1 MATGS
6 GAFPDMPS
14 IAGIRAGIAS
24 AGIKKAG
31 HRDLVV
37 FELGERSQVAAVFTR
52 NVFCAAP
59 VKVARDHL
67 MAGAPRYLLI
77 NTGNANAGTGEHGLV
92 AANACCEALAH
103 EAGVSAQQVLPY
115 STGVIG
121 EPLPVERIG
130 AALGAALADLASD
143 HWQQAATGI
152 MTTDTRPKGATRTLQ
167 INGQSVTING
177 IVKGSGMICPNMA
190 TMLVFIATDAAIE
203 QAALAAMLRKGA
215 DLSFNRITVD
225 SDTSTND
232 ACTMVA
238 TGEGAVVAGDDLE
251 AFATVLDDLMLELA
265 QAVIRDGEGAT
276 KFVAIE
282 VADAQSEEEAL
293 KIAYSVA
300 HSPLVKTALSA
311 SDANWGRVLMAIGK
325 AGVDLDVALTTLTI
339 NGVLIAQYGERA
351 PGYSEEAGSRAMS
364 EEDIVIRIT
373 LGRGDQ
379 AATVWTSDLSHEYVT
394 INAEYRT

>member
-14 IAGIRAGIAS
+14 IAGIQAGIAS

-37 FELGERSQVAAVFTR
+37 FALGERSQVAAVFTR

-59 VKVARDHL
+59 VKVAREHL
-67 MAGAPRYLLI
+67 AAGTPRYLLI

-92 AANACCEALAH
+92 AANACCDALAR
-103 EAGVSAQQVLPY
+103 ETGVSAQQVLPY

-130 AALGAALADLASD
+130 AALGDALADLAPN
-143 HWQQAATGI
+143 HWLEAATGI
-152 MTTDTRPKGATRTLQ
+152 MTTDTRPKGATRTLN
-167 INGQSVTING
+167 INGRPVTLNG

-203 QAALAAMLRKGA
+203 QNTLTALLRQGA
-215 DLSFNRITVD
+215 DGSFNRITVD

-232 ACTMVA
+232 ACTIVA
-238 TGEGAVVAGDDLE
+238 TGEGAVVAGKDV
-251 AFATVLDDLMLELA
+251 ACFAEVLNELMLELA

-276 KFVAIE
+276 KFVSIE
-282 VADAQSEEEAL
+282 VAEAQSEEEAL
-293 KIAYSVA
+293 QVAYSVA

-339 NGVLIAQYGERA
+339 NGVLIAQHGERA
-351 PGYSEEAGSRAMS
+351 PGYSEDAGSQAMAS
-364 EEDIVIRIT
+364 EDIAIRIT
-373 LGRGDQ
+373 LGRGDHL
-379 AATVWTSDLSHEYVT
+379 ATVWTSDLSHEYVT

>member
-6 GAFPDMPS
+6 GVFPEMPS

-59 VKVARDHL
+59 VKVAREHL
-67 MAGAPRYLLI
+67 AAGTPRYLLI
-77 NTGNANAGTGEHGLV
+77 NTGNANAGTGAQGLV
-92 AANACCEALAH
+92 DANACCDALAS
-103 EAGVSAQQVLPY
+103 EAGVSATQVLPY

-121 EPLPVERIG
+121 EPLPVERIKG
-130 AALGAALADLASD
+130 ALGAALSDLAPD
-143 HWQQAATGI
+143 HWLEAATGI
-152 MTTDTRPKGATRTLQ
+152 MTTDTRPKGATRTLTL
-167 INGQSVTING
+167 NGQSVTING

-190 TMLVFIATDAAIE
+190 TMLVFIATDAVID
-203 QAALAAMLRKGA
+203 QPTLALLLRRGA
-215 DLSFNRITVD
+215 NSSFNRITVD

-238 TGEGAVVAGDDLE
+238 TGEGAVVDGDDVAVFSDALN
-251 AFATVLDDLMLELA
+251 DLMLELA
-265 QAVIRDGEGAT
+265 QSVIRDGEGAT

-282 VADAQSEEEAL
+282 VAEAQSEEEAL
-293 KIAYSVA
+293 TVAYSVA

-311 SDANWGRVLMAIGK
+311 SDANWGRILMAIGK
-325 AGVDLDVALTTLTI
+325 AGIDLDVALTTLTI
-339 NGVLIAQYGERA
+339 NGVFIAEHGERA
-351 PGYSEEAGSRAMS
+351 PGYSEEAGSQAMAA
-364 EEDIVIRIT
+364 EDIAIRIT
-373 LGRGDQ
+373 LGRGNQ

>member
-67 MAGAPRYLLI
+67 ASGAPRYLLI

-92 AANACCEALAH
+92 AANACCEALAR

-121 EPLPVERIG
+121 EPLPVERID
-130 AALGAALADLASD
+130 AALGAALADLAPD

-167 INGQSVTING
+167 INGQSITING

-251 AFATVLDDLMLELA
+251 AFAAVLDDLMLELA

-282 VADAQSEEEAL
+282 VADAQIEEEAL

>member
-6 GAFPDMPS
+6 SAFPDMPP

-31 HRDLVV
+31 HRDIVV

-59 VKVARDHL
+59 VKVAREHL
-67 MAGAPRYLLI
+67 AANTPRYLLI
-77 NTGNANAGTGEHGLV
+77 NTGNANAGTGEHGLI
-92 AANACCEALAH
+92 AANACCDALARA
-103 EAGVSAQQVLPY
+103 AGVSAQQVLPY

-121 EPLPVERIG
+121 EALPVELIG
-130 AALGAALADLASD
+130 AALGDALTDLSPD
-143 HWQQAATGI
+143 HWREAATGI
-152 MTTDTRPKGATRTLQ
+152 MTTDTRPKGATRTLD
-167 INGQSVTING
+167 INGQTITLNG
-177 IVKGSGMICPNMA
+177 VVKGSGMICPNMA
-190 TMLVFIATDAAIE
+190 TMLVFIATDAAIK
-203 QAALAAMLRKGA
+203 QDALAALLRQGA
-215 DLSFNRITVD
+215 DVSFNRITVD

-232 ACTMVA
+232 ACTIVA
-238 TGEGAVVAGDDLE
+238 TGEGATVAGEDTTR
-251 AFATVLDDLMLELA
+251 FAEVLNDLMLELA

-282 VADAQSEEEAL
+282 VAEAQSEAEAL
-293 KIAYSVA
+293 QVAYSVA

-339 NGVLIAQYGERA
+339 NDVLIAQYGERA
-351 PGYSEEAGSRAMS
+351 PGYSEEAGSQAMA
-364 EEDIVIRIT
+364 EEDIAIRIT

-379 AATVWTSDLSHEYVT
+379 SATVWTSDLSHEYVT

>member
-6 GAFPDMPS
+6 GTFPDMPS

-31 HRDLVV
+31 HRDLVI

-59 VKVARDHL
+59 VNVAREHL
-67 MAGAPRYLLI
+67 AAATPRYLLI

-92 AANACCEALAH
+92 AANACCDALAR

-121 EPLPVERIG
+121 EPLPVERIEK
-130 AALGAALADLASD
+130 ALGAALADLAAD

-152 MTTDTRPKGATRTLQ
+152 MTTDTRPKGATRTFTLS
-167 INGQSVTING
+167 GQSVTING

-190 TMLVFIATDAAIE
+190 TMLVFIATDAAVD
-203 QAALAAMLRKGA
+203 QHTLSTLLRQGA
-215 DLSFNRITVD
+215 DGSFNRITVD

-238 TGEGAVVAGDDLE
+238 TGEGAAVEGDDV
-251 AFATVLDDLMLELA
+251 AVFAAELNALMLELA
-265 QAVIRDGEGAT
+265 QSVIRDGEGAT
-276 KFVAIE
+276 KFVSIE
-282 VADAQSEEEAL
+282 VAEAQSEEEAL

-339 NGVLIAQYGERA
+339 NDVLIAQHGERA
-351 PGYSEEAGSRAMS
+351 PGYSEAAGSRAMS
-364 EEDIVIRIT
+364 EEDIAIRIT
-373 LGRGDQ
+373 LGRGAQ

>member
-14 IAGIRAGIAS
+14 IAGIQAGIAS

-37 FELGERSQVAAVFTR
+37 FALGERSQVAAVFTR

-59 VKVARDHL
+59 VKVAREHL
-67 MAGAPRYLLI
+67 AAGTPRYILI

-92 AANACCEALAH
+92 AANACCDALAR
-103 EAGVSAQQVLPY
+103 ETGVSAQQVLPY

-130 AALGAALADLASD
+130 AALGDALADLAPN
-143 HWQQAATGI
+143 HWLEAATGI
-152 MTTDTRPKGATRTLQ
+152 MTTDTRPKGATRTLN
-167 INGQSVTING
+167 INGRPVTLNG

-203 QAALAAMLRKGA
+203 QNTLTALLRQGA
-215 DLSFNRITVD
+215 DGSFNRITVD

-232 ACTMVA
+232 ACTIVA
-238 TGEGAVVAGDDLE
+238 TGEGAVVAGKDV
-251 AFATVLDDLMLELA
+251 ACFAEVLNELMLELA

-276 KFVAIE
+276 KFVSIE
-282 VADAQSEEEAL
+282 VAEAQSEEEAL
-293 KIAYSVA
+293 QVAYSVA

-339 NGVLIAQYGERA
+339 NGVLIAQHGERA
-351 PGYSEEAGSRAMS
+351 PGYSEDAGSQAMAS
-364 EEDIVIRIT
+364 EDIAIRIT
-373 LGRGDQ
+373 LGRGDHL
-379 AATVWTSDLSHEYVT
+379 ATVWTSDLSHEYVT

>member
-67 MAGAPRYLLI
+67 AAGVPRYLLI

-92 AANACCEALAH
+92 AANACCEALAR

-121 EPLPVERIG
+121 EPLPVERID
-130 AALGAALADLASD
+130 AALGAALADLAPD

-167 INGQSVTING
+167 INGQSITING

-251 AFATVLDDLMLELA
+251 AFAAVLDDLMLELA

>member
-6 GAFPDMPS
+6 GVFPEMPS

-59 VKVARDHL
+59 VKVAREHL
-67 MAGAPRYLLI
+67 AAGTPRYLLI
-77 NTGNANAGTGEHGLV
+77 NTGNANAGTGAQGFV
-92 AANACCEALAH
+92 DANACCDALAS
-103 EAGVSAQQVLPY
+103 EAGVSATQVLPY

-121 EPLPVERIG
+121 EPLPVERIKG
-130 AALGAALADLASD
+130 ALGAALSDLAPD
-143 HWQQAATGI
+143 HWLEAATGI
-152 MTTDTRPKGATRTLQ
+152 MTTDTRPKGATRTLTL
-167 INGQSVTING
+167 NGQSVTING

-190 TMLVFIATDAAIE
+190 TMLVFIATDAVID
-203 QAALAAMLRKGA
+203 QPTLALLLRRGA
-215 DLSFNRITVD
+215 NSSFNRITVD

-238 TGEGAVVAGDDLE
+238 TGEGAVVDGDDVAVFSDALN
-251 AFATVLDDLMLELA
+251 DLMLELA
-265 QAVIRDGEGAT
+265 QSVIRDGEGAT

-282 VADAQSEEEAL
+282 VAEAQSEEEAL
-293 KIAYSVA
+293 TVAYSVA

-311 SDANWGRVLMAIGK
+311 SDANWGRILMAIGK

-339 NGVLIAQYGERA
+339 NGVFIAEHGERA
-351 PGYSEEAGSRAMS
+351 PGYSEEAGSQAMAA
-364 EEDIVIRIT
+364 EDIAIRIT
-373 LGRGDQ
+373 LGRGNQ

>member
-67 MAGAPRYLLI
+67 AAGVPRYLLI

-92 AANACCEALAH
+92 AANACCEALAR

-121 EPLPVERIG
+121 EPLPVERID
-130 AALGAALADLASD
+130 AALGAALADLAPD

-167 INGQSVTING
+167 INGQSITING

-251 AFATVLDDLMLELA
+251 AFAAVLDDLMLELA

-364 EEDIVIRIT
+364 EEDVVIRIT

>member
-6 GAFPDMPS
+6 GTFPDMPS

-31 HRDLVV
+31 HRDLVI

-59 VKVARDHL
+59 VNVAREHL
-67 MAGAPRYLLI
+67 AAATPRYLLI

-92 AANACCEALAH
+92 AANACCDALAR

-121 EPLPVERIG
+121 EPLPVERIEK
-130 AALGAALADLASD
+130 ALGAALADLAAD

-152 MTTDTRPKGATRTLQ
+152 MTTDTRPKGATRTFTLS
-167 INGQSVTING
+167 GQSVTING

-190 TMLVFIATDAAIE
+190 TMLVFIATDAVVD
-203 QAALAAMLRKGA
+203 QHTLSTLLRQGA
-215 DLSFNRITVD
+215 DGSFNRITVD

-238 TGEGAVVAGDDLE
+238 TGEGAAVEGDDV
-251 AFATVLDDLMLELA
+251 AVFAAELNALMLELA
-265 QAVIRDGEGAT
+265 QSVIRDGEGAT
-276 KFVAIE
+276 KFVSIE
-282 VADAQSEEEAL
+282 VAEAQSEEEAL

-339 NGVLIAQYGERA
+339 NDVLIAQHGERA
-351 PGYSEEAGSRAMS
+351 PGYSEAAGSRAMS
-364 EEDIVIRIT
+364 EEDIAIRIT
-373 LGRGDQ
+373 LGRGAQ

>member
-6 GAFPDMPS
+6 GTFPDMPS
-14 IAGIRAGIAS
+14 IAGIRAGSAS
-24 AGIKKAG
+24 AGIKKIG
-31 HRDLVV
+31 HRDLVI
-37 FELGERSQVAAVFTR
+37 FELGERSQVAALFTQ

-59 VKVARDHL
+59 IKVAREHL
-67 MAGAPRYLLI
+67 AAATPRYLLI
-77 NTGNANAGTGEHGLV
+77 NTGNANAGTGEHGRV
-92 AANACCEALAH
+92 AAKACCDALAR

-121 EPLPVERIG
+121 EPLPVERIE
-130 AALGAALADLASD
+130 AALGAALLDLAPD

-152 MTTDTRPKGATRTLQ
+152 MTTDTRPKGATRTFTL
-167 INGQSVTING
+167 NGQPVTING

-190 TMLVFIATDAAIE
+190 TMLVFIATDAAVD
-203 QAALAAMLRKGA
+203 QRTLAMLLRQGA
-215 DLSFNRITVD
+215 DRSFNRITVD
-225 SDTSTND
+225 SDMSTND

-238 TGEGAVVAGDDLE
+238 TGEGTAIAGNDVAVFGAELN
-251 AFATVLDDLMLELA
+251 ALMLELA
-265 QAVIRDGEGAT
+265 QSVIRDGEGAT
-276 KFVAIE
+276 KFVSIE
-282 VADAQSEEEAL
+282 VAEAQSEEEAL

-339 NGVLIAQYGERA
+339 NDVLVAQHGERA
-351 PGYSEEAGSRAMS
+351 PGYSEAAGSRAMS
-364 EEDIVIRIT
+364 EEDIAIHIT
-373 LGRGDQ
+373 LGRGHQ

>member
-24 AGIKKAG
+24 AGIKKVG
-31 HRDLVV
+31 HRDLVI

-59 VKVARDHL
+59 VIVARNHL
-67 MAGAPRYLLI
+67 AACTPRYLLI

-92 AANACCEALAH
+92 AANACCEALGRA
-103 EAGVSAQQVLPY
+103 ADVSAQQVLPY

-121 EPLPVERIG
+121 EPLPVERIN
-130 AALGAALADLASD
+130 AALGAALADLSAD

-152 MTTDTRPKGATRTLQ
+152 MTTDTRPKGATRTLE
-167 INGQSVTING
+167 INGQRITING

-190 TMLVFIATDAAIE
+190 TMLVFMATDAAID
-203 QAALAAMLRKGA
+203 QKTLAALLRKGA
-215 DLSFNRITVD
+215 DNSFNRITVD

-232 ACTMVA
+232 ACTLVA
-238 TGEGAVVAGDDLE
+238 TGEGAVIAGDDVALFS
-251 AFATVLDDLMLELA
+251 AALDELMLELA

-351 PGYSEEAGSRAMS
+351 PGYSEEAGSQAMS
-364 EEDIVIRIT
+364 EEDIAIRIT

>member
-6 GAFPDMPS
+6 GTFPDMPS

-31 HRDLVV
+31 HRDLVI

-59 VKVARDHL
+59 VNVAREHL
-67 MAGAPRYLLI
+67 AAATPRYLLI

-92 AANACCEALAH
+92 AANACCDALAR

-121 EPLPVERIG
+121 EPLPVERIEK
-130 AALGAALADLASD
+130 ALGAALADLAAD

-152 MTTDTRPKGATRTLQ
+152 MTTDTRPKGATRTFTLS
-167 INGQSVTING
+167 GQSVTING

-190 TMLVFIATDAAIE
+190 TMLVFIATDAVVD
-203 QAALAAMLRKGA
+203 QHTLSTLLRQGA
-215 DLSFNRITVD
+215 DGSFNRITVD

-238 TGEGAVVAGDDLE
+238 TGEGAAVEGDDV
-251 AFATVLDDLMLELA
+251 AVFAAELNALMLELA
-265 QAVIRDGEGAT
+265 QSVIRDGEGAT
-276 KFVAIE
+276 KFVSIE
-282 VADAQSEEEAL
+282 VAEAQSEEEAL

-339 NGVLIAQYGERA
+339 NDVLIAQHGERA
-351 PGYSEEAGSRAMS
+351 PGYSESAGSRAMS
-364 EEDIVIRIT
+364 EEDIAIRIT
-373 LGRGDQ
+373 LGRGAQ
-379 AATVWTSDLSHEYVT
+379 SATVWTSDLSHEYVT

>member
-67 MAGAPRYLLI
+67 AAGAPRYLLI

-92 AANACCEALAH
+92 AANACCEALAR

-121 EPLPVERIG
+121 EPLPVERID
-130 AALGAALADLASD
+130 AALGAALADLAPD

-167 INGQSVTING
+167 INGQSITING

-251 AFATVLDDLMLELA
+251 AFAAVLDDLMLELA

>member
-6 GAFPDMPS
+6 GTFPDMPS
-14 IAGIRAGIAS
+14 IAGIRVGISS

-37 FELGERSQVAAVFTR
+37 FELGERSQVAAVFTQ

-59 VKVARDHL
+59 VKVARAHL
-67 MAGAPRYLLI
+67 AETTPRYLLI
-77 NTGNANAGTGEHGLV
+77 NTGNANAGTGEQGLV
-92 AANACCEALAH
+92 AANACCNALAQ
-103 EAGVSAQQVLPY
+103 EAGVTAQQILPY

-121 EPLPVERIG
+121 EPLPVERIN
-130 AALGAALADLASD
+130 AALGAALKDLAGD
-143 HWQQAATGI
+143 HWPQAAAGI
-152 MTTDTRPKGATRTLQ
+152 MTTDTRPKGATRSLD
-167 INGQSVTING
+167 INGQTVTING

-190 TMLVFIATDAAIE
+190 TMLVFIATDAAIDHSV
-203 QAALAAMLRKGA
+203 LSNMLRTGVNG
-215 DLSFNRITVD
+215 SFNRITVD

-238 TGEGAVVAGDDLE
+238 TGEGAVVAGDDVAVFTE
-251 AFATVLDDLMLELA
+251 ALSDLMLELA

-282 VADAQSEEEAL
+282 VAEAQSEEEAL

-351 PGYSEEAGSRAMS
+351 PGYSEEEGSRAMS
-364 EEDIVIRIT
+364 AEDIAIRIT
-373 LGRGDQ
+373 LGRGDH

>member
-6 GAFPDMPS
+6 GTFPDMPS

-31 HRDLVV
+31 HRDLVI

-59 VKVARDHL
+59 VNVAREHL
-67 MAGAPRYLLI
+67 AAATPRYLLI

-92 AANACCEALAH
+92 AANACCDALAR

-121 EPLPVERIG
+121 EPLPVERIEK
-130 AALGAALADLASD
+130 ALGAALADLAAD

-152 MTTDTRPKGATRTLQ
+152 MTTDTRPKGATRTFTL
-167 INGQSVTING
+167 NGQSVTING

-190 TMLVFIATDAAIE
+190 TMLVFIATDAAVD
-203 QAALAAMLRKGA
+203 QHTLSTLLRQGA
-215 DLSFNRITVD
+215 DGSFNRITVD

-238 TGEGAVVAGDDLE
+238 TGEGAAVEGDDV
-251 AFATVLDDLMLELA
+251 AVFAAELNALMLELA
-265 QAVIRDGEGAT
+265 QSVIRDGEGAT
-276 KFVAIE
+276 KFVSIE
-282 VADAQSEEEAL
+282 VAEAQSEEEAL

-339 NGVLIAQYGERA
+339 NDVLIAQHGERA
-351 PGYSEEAGSRAMS
+351 PGYSEAAGSRAMS
-364 EEDIVIRIT
+364 EEDIAIRIT
-373 LGRGDQ
+373 LGRGAQ

>member
-6 GAFPDMPS
+6 GTFPDMPS
-14 IAGIRAGIAS
+14 IAGIRVGISS
-24 AGIKKAG
+24 AGIKKVG

-37 FELGERSQVAAVFTR
+37 FELGERSQVAAVFTQ

-59 VKVARDHL
+59 VKVARAHL
-67 MAGAPRYLLI
+67 AETTPRYLLI
-77 NTGNANAGTGEHGLV
+77 NTGNANAGTGEQGLV
-92 AANACCEALAH
+92 AANACCNALAQ
-103 EAGVSAQQVLPY
+103 EAGVTAQQILPY

-121 EPLPVERIG
+121 EPLPVERIN
-130 AALGAALADLASD
+130 AALGAALKDLAGD
-143 HWQQAATGI
+143 HWPQAAAGI
-152 MTTDTRPKGATRTLQ
+152 MTTDTRPKGATRSLD
-167 INGQSVTING
+167 INGQTVTING

-190 TMLVFIATDAAIE
+190 TMLVFIATDAAIDHSV
-203 QAALAAMLRKGA
+203 LSNMLRTGVNG
-215 DLSFNRITVD
+215 SFNRITVD

-238 TGEGAVVAGDDLE
+238 TGEGAVVAGDDVAVFTE
-251 AFATVLDDLMLELA
+251 ALSDLMLELA

-282 VADAQSEEEAL
+282 VAEAQSEEEAL

-351 PGYSEEAGSRAMS
+351 PGYSEEEGSRAMS
-364 EEDIVIRIT
+364 AEDIAIRIT
-373 LGRGDQ
+373 LGRGDH

>member
-251 AFATVLDDLMLELA
+251 AFAAVLDDLMLELA